1 MEERLLVSA
10 VSQHIAK
17 AKEEQQKNR
26 ENERRRA
33 QDAAITE
40 GQPEHTQ
47 VTENTDTANET
58 NTANGNGLNT
68 TPSPA
73 PATQSSDAPEVT
85 ASLLS
90 FIPQKGT
97 EQLKFYQKEILLVQM
112 IIKYGEMTMCY
123 MEDENGKDCPVS
135 VVEYISGALE
145 EDGLSFHVPLHKQIM
160 NEALTHLHDE
170 KFCAERYF
178 LNHPDQ
184 AVSTLAFNLSS
195 EKYQLSKYHTK
206 NQKLETDEER
216 LIELVPHLISDFKLS
231 IIDEELKQIL
241 MKLRDPNVFQNK
253 TEYMSIMQHYKEVK
267 EIESALAR
275 QRGDRVIT
283 L

>member
-1 MEERLLVSA
+1 
-10 VSQHIAK
+10 
-17 AKEEQQKNR
+17 
-26 ENERRRA
+26 
-33 QDAAITE
+33 
-40 GQPEHTQ
+40 
-47 VTENTDTANET
+47 
-58 NTANGNGLNT
+58 
-68 TPSPA
+68 
-73 PATQSSDAPEVT
+73 
-85 ASLLS
+85 
-90 FIPQKGT
+90 
-97 EQLKFYQKEILLVQM
+97 M